1 MVDKIPPRGESEEN
15 NNFITLSNDT
25 ISDVQRGHFKQPS
38 FYGDQ
43 SSSSNHSSFKS
54 GVNTSEGYSGFSLQF
69 REDGDHE
76 LTPTEIKELEKV
88 ARNIASYGNVPY
100 DVAEDFLYILIAID
114 DIEDMRKISIATEIE
129 ELDDESIL
137 QNAMVIL
144 SIRSLIKVAYLAN
157 ALSGLI
163 KAFAKYKRANNK
175 ATSSGTSGL
184 SFIGA
189 ALSLFGIS
197 GSSATALLDKGPT
210 QDRLGHYLSEVVLG
224 TRIPTPVIASNPMK
238 ESPSYAG
245 KVFFGEASSPMALND
260 IDELFPKKIGV
271 YESPD
276 KGSGLSSFNFQN
288 IGTLQGTQ
296 SITDMINIFSIGKKT
311 EDITENTY
319 IAEKSEENKT
329 KALDLMGASETDT
342 LELNR
347 ADNAIPFMI
356 ALSAINCNTDSC
368 PFSYQ
373 TFQEAW
379 ILSNSVNN
387 FLQEEQNDF
396 IETIRKLT

>member
-1 MVDKIPPRGESEEN
+1 MAEKIPPRGEAEEN
-15 NNFITLSNDT
+15 SNSIILSNDT
-25 ISDVQRGHFKQPS
+25 ISDVQRGHYKQPS

-43 SSSSNHSSFKS
+43 SASSNHSLFRGS
-54 GVNTSEGYSGFSLQF
+54 VTTSENYSGFSLQF
-69 REDGDHE
+69 RENGDHE
-76 LTPTEIKELEKV
+76 LTLVETRELQKV
-88 ARNIASYGNVPY
+88 ARNIASYGNVAY

-114 DIEDMRKISIATEIE
+114 DIEDMRKISVATEIE
-129 ELDDESIL
+129 ELNDESIL
-137 QNAMVIL
+137 QNATAIL

-163 KAFAKYKRANNK
+163 KAFAKYQRVNNK

-184 SFIGA
+184 SFINA
-189 ALSLFGIS
+189 ALSLFGVS
-197 GSSATALLDKGPT
+197 GSALLDKGPT

-224 TRIPTPVIASNPMK
+224 SRIPTTIIASNPMK
-238 ESPSYAG
+238 ESPSYVG

-260 IDELFPKKIGV
+260 VDELFPKKIGV
-271 YESPD
+271 YDSPD

-288 IGTLQGTQ
+288 IGSLQGKQ
-296 SITDMINIFSIGKKT
+296 SITNMINIFSIGKKS
-311 EDITENTY
+311 EDIKENSY
-319 IAEKSEENKT
+319 IATKSEENKQ
-329 KALDLMGASETDT
+329 KALDIMGASETDT

-356 ALSAINCNTDSC
+356 ALSAINCNTDTC

-387 FLQEEQNDF
+387 FMQEEQNDF
-396 IETIRKLT
+396 ITTIRKLT